1 MQLKRPRRLS
11 GLRSLNVA
19 FTEVGLVSLKELKGL
34 TASGQNSLPAAAGN
48 LCTAGVA
55 EVPAMQLTDFVADV
69 PADVWAVFEPILPP
83 VVWKGTGRK
92 PKSNRA
98 CLHALLYVLIAG
110 IGWELLPKGFPSYK
124 TVQRRLKRW
133 LALDCFHTAW
143 QQLAQRY
150 VQLHGINWDQVL
162 LDGSKKPSKKG
173 VKTPDHRRWIAVS
186 PVLPST

>member
-1 MQLKRPRRLS
+1 MK
-11 GLRSLNVA
+11 
-19 FTEVGLVSLKELKGL
+19 
-34 TASGQNSLPAAAGN
+34 
-48 LCTAGVA
+48 
-55 EVPAMQLTDFVADV
+55 LTDFVADV
-69 PADVWAVFEPILPP
+69 PEDVWTLFEPILPA
-83 VVWKGTGRK
+83 VVWQGVGRK

-110 IGWELLPKGFPSYK
+110 IGWEFLPKSFPSYK

-133 LALDCFHTAW
+133 LAQDCFRTAW

-173 VKTPDHRRWIAVS
+173 GKTPGRLRWIDVS
-186 PVLPST
+186 LVQPSM

>member
-1 MQLKRPRRLS
+1 MEAYVQLGPPE
-11 GLRSLNVA
+11 A
-19 FTEVGLVSLKELKGL
+19 
-34 TASGQNSLPAAAGN
+34 
-48 LCTAGVA
+48 
-55 EVPAMQLTDFVADV
+55 PAMKLTDFVADV
-69 PADVWAVFEPILPP
+69 PEDVWAVFEPVLPA

-110 IGWELLPKGFPSYK
+110 IGWELLPKCFPSYK

-143 QQLAQRY
+143 QQLAQHY

-173 VKTPDHRRWIAVS
+173 VRAQGHRRWIAVS
-186 PVLPST
+186 LVLPST